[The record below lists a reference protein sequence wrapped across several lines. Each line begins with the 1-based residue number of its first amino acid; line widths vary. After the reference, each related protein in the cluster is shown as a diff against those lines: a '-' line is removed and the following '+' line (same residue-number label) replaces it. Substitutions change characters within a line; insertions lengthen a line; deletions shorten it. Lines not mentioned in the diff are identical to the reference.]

1 MSKRQ
6 TRDIGRKRRE
16 GNTNFQRANS
26 NIIEDLMESEGKE
39 SPVAD
44 LRRMMRRMFNELK
57 EEFKE
62 NVQKK
67 LSTNIKRTQI
77 KNLNRYRYNYE
88 LREDFNK
95 QQIKLRRLQKGGI

>member
-1 MSKRQ
+1 
-6 TRDIGRKRRE
+6 
-16 GNTNFQRANS
+16 
-26 NIIEDLMESEGKE
+26 
-39 SPVAD
+39 
-44 LRRMMRRMFNELK
+44 
-57 EEFKE
+57 
-62 NVQKK
+62 VQKK